1 MNTFWLSTSAHL
13 QFACVV
19 FAFVSYLLI
28 PKGERKAFQLVWL
41 FLSASLLS
49 EVSGFVG
56 GFLLRKNM
64 NLISN
69 IQAMAVGPTLLL
81 FYRQQ
86 ISFEQ
91 YKSLASA
98 AILSLFAF
106 GIVDLIWIQGPMAPN
121 SYVKIC
127 NSFCL
132 ITSGVIYFF
141 SLARDLPHKSAF
153 FVSDVLDKHID
164 TSRFFRR
171 VYGTPRDRLSIEQP
185 PRKGLQNLDCDLDSP
200 QFNWSVIVCRHRMG
214 VHFGEKRQALNS
226 APK

>member
-141 SLARDLPHKSAF
+141 SLARDLPTKTLSSFPMFWINTSILLGFSGAF
-153 FVSDVLDKHID
+153 MAHLATDYL
-164 TSRFFRR
+164 
-171 VYGTPRDRLSIEQP
+171 
-185 PRKGLQNLDCDLDSP
+185 
-200 QFNWSVIVCRHRMG
+200 
-214 VHFGEKRQALNS
+214 LNS
-226 APK
+226 LQEKDYKTWIATWTVHNSIGALSYVGIGWAFILAKRGKH